1 MERKRNNTPFC
12 WSHMAMALCVP
23 LLMASCAT
31 KQVASK
37 DAPSKQADQNGSA
50 SLASGAQSET
60 VKKLT
65 FVQRVSDNQV
75 YAKNIT
81 GSMSFSIQMGGKDV
95 TVPGALK
102 MRKDEVIRMQLF
114 IPILGTEIGRLEFTP
129 DYVLIIDRL
138 HKEYIK
144 ADYNK
149 VDFLQKQGI
158 TFYSLQ
164 ALFWN
169 QLLLPGAQRVRESD
183 LKKFDANLSASGET
197 VPVTLTNGN
206 MHYTWKANRNTGR
219 IEQADILYKDSH
231 GTSTLNLKY
240 GNFKNVGVKFFPAS
254 QVLTLV
260 TDATQKKQEAKVTI
274 EMGDVKTD
282 ANWDAHT
289 EVSAKY
295 KQISPDDVLGKLLSM

>member
-1 MERKRNNTPFC
+1 
-12 WSHMAMALCVP
+12 MALCMP
-23 LLMASCAT
+23 LLLASCAT

-37 DAPSKQADQNGSA
+37 DAPLKQTEQKNSA
-50 SLASGAQSET
+50 SSASGAQSEM
-60 VKKLT
+60 VRKLT
-65 FVQRVSDNQV
+65 FVQKVSDNQV

-81 GSMSFSIQMGGKDV
+81 GNMSFTIQMGGKDI

-114 IPILGTEIGRLEFTP
+114 IPILGTEVGRLEFTP

-169 QLLLPGAQRVRESD
+169 QLLLPGAQKVKESD
-183 LKKFDANLSASGET
+183 LKKFDPNLSASGDA
-197 VPVTLTNGN
+197 VPVSLTNGN
-206 MHYTWKANRNTGR
+206 MHYTWTANRNTGR

-240 GNFKNVGVKFFPAS
+240 GNFKNVGVKLFPAS
-254 QVLTLV
+254 QALTLV
-260 TDATQKKQEAKVTI
+260 TNATQKKQEAKIVI
-274 EMGDVKTD
+274 EMNEVKTD